1 MTSDK
6 KEFAGVDIK
15 DFQMKFSQQSFLEE
29 QKIPS
34 DTTIIDKTWAK
45 VNKNGTPDKRFAKN
59 YEIPIVKYGEL
70 EIKTNSGLNES
81 YAFSS
86 FEKSEDFAKKFT
98 EYQNSI

>member
-1 MTSDK
+1 
-6 KEFAGVDIK
+6 
-15 DFQMKFSQQSFLEE
+15 
-29 QKIPS
+29 
-34 DTTIIDKTWAK
+34 
-45 VNKNGTPDKRFAKN
+45 
-59 YEIPIVKYGEL
+59 VKYGEL